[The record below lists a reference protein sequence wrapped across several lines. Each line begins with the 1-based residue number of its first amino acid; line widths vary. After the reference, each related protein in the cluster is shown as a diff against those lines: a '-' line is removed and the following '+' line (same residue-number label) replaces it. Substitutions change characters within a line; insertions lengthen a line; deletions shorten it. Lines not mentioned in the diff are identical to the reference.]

1 MLAISNTERKS
12 MTEDN
17 GTDMTVV
24 RKNDGRSWLQNLVR
38 FFVPRNDHFYDFL
51 EGQAQT
57 AYTAA
62 QELLRLENEDIIAVC
77 KTVKDLERVGDAF
90 VKQMEKALAATF
102 VTPIDREDLHWLSS
116 ELDDVLDFAN
126 SASQTCLLVG
136 LERPTVPMV
145 KLIQIL
151 NQVTKT
157 LYRAILHLRTSGYT
171 NVTAQAHII
180 RQLERDADVVF
191 HDAIYALYH
200 NQDIDSKQVLREEKV
215 LENLENA
222 IDHAKRVA
230 DLLLN
235 LAVKHG

>member
-1 MLAISNTERKS
+1 

-17 GTDMTVV
+17 RTSTAVIKKSE
-24 RKNDGRSWLQNLVR
+24 RRSSWLQGIVR

-57 AYTAA
+57 VYTAA
-62 QELLRLENEDIIAVC
+62 QALLRLEHEDVAVVC

-90 VKQMEKALAATF
+90 VKQMEEALAATF

-136 LERPTVPMV
+136 LERPTVPMI
-145 KLIQIL
+145 KLIGIL
-151 NQVTKT
+151 NQVTQT
-157 LYRAILHLRTSGYT
+157 LYTTIVHLRANAYA
-171 NVTAQAHII
+171 NVTEQAHII

-191 HDAIYALYH
+191 HEAIYALYH
-200 NQDIDSKQVLREEKV
+200 NDDIDSKQVLREEKV